1 MFGRMHYVTTNAR
14 NGIDVVWENHVVP
27 ALRISENSLSS
38 ELYLLDPSISEIPL
52 TKSAYHENFSK
63 NLTHRITGYVTCES
77 DTYHVNYDCFNPEKV
92 SDDDF
97 TTFQDYYLLE

>member
-1 MFGRMHYVTTNAR
+1 MFGLMHYVTTNAR

-52 TKSAYHENFSK
+52 TKSAYHEEFSK
-63 NLTHRITGYVTCES
+63 NLTHRITGYVTCEYG
-77 DTYHVNYDCFNPEKV
+77 TYNLNYDCFNPEKV
-92 SDDDF
+92 PDDDF
-97 TTFQDYYLLE
+97 TTFHDLYLLE